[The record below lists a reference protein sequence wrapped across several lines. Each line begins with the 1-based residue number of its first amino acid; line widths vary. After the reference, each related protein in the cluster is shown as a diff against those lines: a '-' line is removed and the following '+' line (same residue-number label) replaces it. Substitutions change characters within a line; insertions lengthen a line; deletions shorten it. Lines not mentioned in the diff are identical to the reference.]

1 VTLLIHPVAMDT
13 GIMTIQKMVSQPF
26 TRRMKTG
33 SPCTDAQS
41 DFTTSLMVAPFV
53 RGRFSACG

>member
-1 VTLLIHPVAMDT
+1 
-13 GIMTIQKMVSQPF
+13 
-26 TRRMKTG
+26 MKTG